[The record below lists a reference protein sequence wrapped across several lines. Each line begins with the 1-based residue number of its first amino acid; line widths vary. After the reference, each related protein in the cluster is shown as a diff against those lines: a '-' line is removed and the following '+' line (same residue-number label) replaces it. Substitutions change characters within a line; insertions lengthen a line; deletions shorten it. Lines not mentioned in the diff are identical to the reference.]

1 MAFVLPF
8 LAPGLGAAFVEGVLA
23 VLGIT
28 LVVGVATDPK
38 VKESAKDAA
47 AKVTQWLSSRRE
59 IDASSVDSHVMNKK
73 HKFNDKCGAKCIL
86 AVAVS
91 MVGSKSWTA
100 EGSIPVVRGS
110 GTCGHGCEIEVRI
123 SLPTRATKWQ
133 VGTAFHTG
141 ECKAVTK

>member
-23 VLGIT
+23 ALGIT

-59 IDASSVDSHVMNKK
+59 GRMGNTVE
-73 HKFNDKCGAKCIL
+73 DKEIL
-86 AVAVS
+86 CYTV
-91 MVGSKSWTA
+91 
-100 EGSIPVVRGS
+100 
-110 GTCGHGCEIEVRI
+110 
-123 SLPTRATKWQ
+123 
-133 VGTAFHTG
+133 
-141 ECKAVTK
+141 